1 MAGTEAL
8 GPLMDRWGDAD
19 LILVLTSPVW
29 TLRREREKKSG
40 FSWTCYSP
48 RQSAETRWQKGQ
60 WSLKL
65 SSDCAYLKLEGV
77 TCLEWAA
84 IQS

>member
-29 TLRREREKKSG
+29 TLRRERERERVVLVGRAILQGSQQRPDGRKDSG
-40 FSWTCYSP
+40 P
-48 RQSAETRWQKGQ
+48 
-60 WSLKL
+60 
-65 SSDCAYLKLEGV
+65 
-77 TCLEWAA
+77 
-84 IQS
+84 